1 MSNADSIE
9 TSRLH
14 LELLCL
20 EVLELLRAQKVE
32 EASRVQGFEFTR
44 EFLASIN
51 EVFLTRQLDGLR
63 KRPLT
68 PGWFVRA
75 IIRNAD
81 GSVIGHCGFH
91 GAPDDIGRAEVGYI
105 IYSPYR
111 RCGYATESVE
121 GLVEWGAVAR
131 IAQGVRHRRDEQHR
145 VVGRDP
151 QTWFYTVQRR
161 GGEQQSRRVRL
172 PTQSVRTRVINRSP
186 RPAE

>member
-9 TSRLH
+9 TSRLR

-121 GLVEWGAVAR
+121 GLVEWARSQGSHKVFVTVATSNT
-131 IAQGVRHRRDEQHR
+131 ASLGVIRKLGFTRSSAAEESNNRDEYVFQL
-145 VVGRDP
+145 
-151 QTWFYTVQRR
+151 
-161 GGEQQSRRVRL
+161 SL
-172 PTQSVRTRVINRSP
+172 
-186 RPAE
+186 